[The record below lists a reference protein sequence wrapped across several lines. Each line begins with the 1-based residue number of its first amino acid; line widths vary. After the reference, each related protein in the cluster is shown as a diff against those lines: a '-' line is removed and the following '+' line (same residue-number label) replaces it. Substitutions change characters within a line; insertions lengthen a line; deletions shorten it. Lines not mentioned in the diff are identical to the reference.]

1 MKSVTSQGAIN
12 RRQGAFTLIEIMVTV
27 AIAGILAAI
36 ALPSY
41 FGYLI
46 KSDMRA
52 AQADL
57 LALSLAFENRYQR
70 TLAYPVIPVAERTT
84 VGLKTIFTTWSPGGS
99 NFDFSMTVSTAAGY
113 TLTAV
118 GTGRQAGCTITL
130 TNQNGRTV
138 SAGCK
143 YPRPNN
149 GNWI

>member
-70 TLAYPVIPVAERTT
+70 TLEYPVIPAASRTT
-84 VGLKTIFTTWSPGGS
+84 AGLKTIFPTWSPGGS
-99 NFDFSMTVSTAAGY
+99 NFDFDIPVTSTTDY
-113 TLTAV
+113 TLIAV
-118 GTGRQAGCTITL
+118 GTGRQAGCTITF
-130 TNQNGRTV
+130 TRQNVRSV

-143 YPRPNN
+143 YPND
-149 GNWI
+149 GKWL